1 MDTIK
6 KPEMLLGVGNTVAI
20 VGLGVYFYKQLAAI
34 KTELEELTEH
44 LKTSVKKFSDIQKE
58 TVPREEMVNVLN
70 ALNQKVELT
79 QKGLEKVGV
88 SEDIELMEEAL
99 ENLADALNEAGVDW
113 DFPPRRRGRRGK
125 KKRRKPK
132 AKRRGYSESESDESS
147 EEDSD
152 SDIDRSV
159 AKVRGKRKSKPKR
172 KS

>member
-1 MDTIK
+1 METIK

-34 KTELEELTEH
+34 KMDLEELTEH

-58 TVPREEMVNVLN
+58 TVPRDEMVNVLN
-70 ALNQKVELT
+70 ALNQKVETT

-88 SEDIELMEEAL
+88 SDDIELLEEAL
-99 ENLADALNEAGVDW
+99 ESLSDALNEAGVEW

-125 KKRRKPK
+125 KKRRKAKPK
-132 AKRRGYSESESDESS
+132 LRDYSESESDEAS

-152 SDIDRSV
+152 SDVDRSI
-159 AKVRGKRKSKPKR
+159 AKVRGKRKSKR

>member
-1 MDTIK
+1 METIK

-34 KTELEELTEH
+34 KMDLEELTEH

-58 TVPREEMVNVLN
+58 TVPRDEMVNVLN
-70 ALNQKVELT
+70 ALNQKVETT

-88 SEDIELMEEAL
+88 SDDVELLEEAL
-99 ENLADALNEAGVDW
+99 ESLSDALNEAGVEW
-113 DFPPRRRGRRGK
+113 DYPPRRRGRRGK
-125 KKRRKPK
+125 KKARKTKSKRK
-132 AKRRGYSESESDESS
+132 AYSESESDEAS

-152 SDIDRSV
+152 SDVDRSI
-159 AKVRGKRKSKPKR
+159 AKVRGKRKSKR

>member
-1 MDTIK
+1 METIK

-34 KTELEELTEH
+34 KMDLEELTEH

-58 TVPREEMVNVLN
+58 TVPRDEMVNVLN
-70 ALNQKVELT
+70 ALNQKVETT

-88 SEDIELMEEAL
+88 SDDIELLEEAL
-99 ENLADALNEAGVDW
+99 ESLSDALNEAGVEW

-125 KKRRKPK
+125 KKRRKTKPK
-132 AKRRGYSESESDESS
+132 LRDYSESESDEAS

-152 SDIDRSV
+152 SDVDRSI
-159 AKVRGKRKSKPKR
+159 AKVRGKRKSKR

>member
-1 MDTIK
+1 METIK

-34 KTELEELTEH
+34 KMDLEELTEH

-58 TVPREEMVNVLN
+58 TVPRDEMVNVLN
-70 ALNQKVELT
+70 ALNQKVETT

-88 SEDIELMEEAL
+88 SDDIELLEEAL
-99 ENLADALNEAGVDW
+99 ESLSDALNEAGVEW

-125 KKRRKPK
+125 KKRRKIKPK
-132 AKRRGYSESESDESS
+132 LRDYSESESDEAS

-152 SDIDRSV
+152 SDVDRSI
-159 AKVRGKRKSKPKR
+159 AKVRGKRKSKR